1 MKEGKAY
8 FLVRSHL
15 QIFVLQGIVISI
27 VLLPFTMS
35 LLGQGVSPSLLSIG
49 AIVWLVGFFFET
61 VGDYQLDR
69 FIRRKN
75 EHSGTI
81 MKRGLWKY
89 TRHPN
94 YFGEATMWWGLALI
108 GYGASASLWVF
119 LSPILITYLL
129 VKVSGI
135 PMLEAKWSGDEW
147 EDYKRKT
154 SAFIPLPPKK

>member
-1 MKEGKAY
+1 
-8 FLVRSHL
+8 
-15 QIFVLQGIVISI
+15 
-27 VLLPFTMS
+27 
-35 LLGQGVSPSLLSIG
+35 
-49 AIVWLVGFFFET
+49 
-61 VGDYQLDR
+61 
-69 FIRRKN
+69 
-75 EHSGTI
+75 
-81 MKRGLWKY
+81 
-89 TRHPN
+89 
-94 YFGEATMWWGLALI
+94 MWWGLALI